1 MELRG
6 QDVST
11 ASKMATLES
20 AMDLMERLREASY
33 APALQAAPVPRLALS
48 RSYSDLEGKGGG
60 VHQISTLHDNAAGAG
75 VP

>member
-60 VHQISTLHDNAAGAG
+60 APDFDAA
-75 VP
+75 